1 MKTGTHMRIMIVSG
15 TGTGVGKTI
24 LTAAIATL
32 ARQAGQRVAVI
43 KPVQTGLR
51 PGEPG
56 DLACIRRLVGADVTC
71 RELRRFP
78 APLSPEAAA
87 RESDHPSLP
96 FKEIETAAQTLAQ
109 SHDLVLVEGA
119 GGLLVRFDE
128 HGHTLADAAAQLS
141 APVVVA
147 ACPGL
152 GTLNTSALTIEAMR
166 QRQLQS
172 AGIVIGS
179 WPTGAD
185 MACWSNLLDLPVV
198 AGAPLSGVL
207 PAAMATLK
215 PGAFAD
221 CAREALAPHLG
232 GHFDQQAFARSL
244 YSRTPRPT
252 RSLALLVAD
261 DRRAVKHE

>member
-1 MKTGTHMRIMIVSG
+1 MRIMIVSG
-15 TGTGVGKTI
+15 TGTGVGKTV
-24 LTAAIATL
+24 LTAAIAML

-43 KPVQTGLR
+43 KPVQTGLQ
-51 PGEPG
+51 PDEPG
-56 DLACIRRLVGADVTC
+56 DLACVRRLVGADVTC

-87 RESDHPSLP
+87 RESDHPPLP
-96 FKEIETAAQTLAQ
+96 FEEIETAARTLAQ

-128 HGHTLADAAAQLS
+128 HGHTLADTATQLD

-147 ACPGL
+147 TCPDL
-152 GTLNTSALTIEAMR
+152 GTLNTTALTVEAMR

-172 AGIVIGS
+172 AGIVIGC
-179 WPTGAD
+179 WPTEAD
-185 MACWSNLLDLPVV
+185 MACQSNLLDLPVV
-198 AGAPLSGVL
+198 TGAPLSGVL
-207 PAAMATLK
+207 PAAMTTLK

-221 CAREALAPHLG
+221 RAREALAPHLG

-244 YSRTPRPT
+244 YPQILRPT
-252 RSLALLVAD
+252 RSLARLATN
-261 DRRAVKHE
+261 DRRAVHHA